1 MTDFSKF
8 IRHVPD
14 FPKPGILFKDIT
26 PLLQDPQVFRDAVD
40 TMAAHYEPKN
50 VDAVA
55 GIDARGFIF
64 GSTLAYCM
72 GVSFVPVRKSGKLP
86 YHTHEA
92 SYELEYGID
101 TLAIHQDAVSPGSR
115 VLICDDVIATGGTIA
130 ASINLVEKLGSEVA
144 GVAVLIEL
152 TDLNGREKFPGQDIF
167 SLIEF

>member
-8 IRHVPD
+8 IREVPD
-14 FPKPGILFKDIT
+14 FPQPGILFKDIT
-26 PLLQDPQVFRDAVD
+26 PLLQDPPTFCNAVD

-50 VDAVA
+50 IDVVV

-64 GSTLAYCM
+64 GSALAYRL

-86 YHTHEA
+86 YLTHEA
-92 SYELEYGID
+92 TYELEYGTD
-101 TLAIHQDAVSPGSR
+101 TLAIHQDACAPGSR

-130 ASINLVEKLGSEVA
+130 ASINLVEKLGGEVA
-144 GVAVLIEL
+144 GIAVLIEL
-152 TDLNGREKFPGQDIF
+152 TFLNGREKFPDQDIF

>member
-8 IRHVPD
+8 IREVPD
-14 FPKPGILFKDIT
+14 FPEPGILFKDIT
-26 PLLQDPQVFRDAVD
+26 PLLQTPHAFRDTVD
-40 TMAAHYEPKN
+40 KMAAHYKPKDI
-50 VDAVA
+50 DAIV

-64 GSTLAYCM
+64 GSALAYRL

-92 SYELEYGID
+92 SYELEYGVD
-101 TLAIHQDAVSPGSR
+101 TLAIHQDAFPRGSR

-130 ASINLVEKLGSEVA
+130 ASIELVEKLGSEVA
-144 GVAVLIEL
+144 GIAVLIEL
-152 TDLNGREKFPGQDIF
+152 TFLNGREKFPDRDIF